1 MIVVVSPSKTQN
13 FTLVDN
19 LDTTQLR
26 QSKETFELIR
36 ILKNYRFEDIKQLM
50 KLSDNLSA
58 LNFARFQAFE
68 EKFEVGKSKQALWAF
83 QGDVYSGIDVSCFD
97 QDDIEF
103 VQSTLRMLCGLY
115 GVVRPLDLIQ
125 PYRLEMGIRL
135 KNSSGDNLYKYWGD
149 MISKVLNLDNAD
161 VLLNLASNEYF
172 KGIDKCALKAT
183 IVNAHFKEWKV
194 DKYKIVAIHAK
205 RARGM
210 MVNYI
215 VKNRIVDVADIVGF
229 ERADYRYKAELSDA
243 ENYVFTRGYST

>member
-1 MIVVVSPSKTQN
+1 MIVVISPSKTQD
-13 FTLVDN
+13 FALVDG
-19 LDTTQLR
+19 LAATQLR

-36 ILKNYRFEDIKQLM
+36 TLKNYQLEDIKRLM
-50 KLSDNLSA
+50 RLSDNLSA

-83 QGDVYSGIDVSCFD
+83 QGDVYLGIDVECFD
-97 QDDIEF
+97 EDDIEF
-103 VQSTLRMLCGLY
+103 AQSALRILSGLY

-125 PYRLEMGIRL
+125 PYRLEMGVGL
-135 KNSSGDNLYKYWGD
+135 ENKHGKNLYRFWGKK
-149 MISKVLNLDNAD
+149 ISKVLNLDKAE

-172 KGIDKCALKAT
+172 KGVDILT
-183 IVNAHFKEWKV
+183 LNSEVVNVYFKEWKV

-215 VKNRIVDVADIVGF
+215 IKNRIADVNDIIGF
-229 ERADYRYKAELSDA
+229 DTAGYKYDGGLSDSS
-243 ENYVFTRGYST
+243 NYVFTR